1 VDDWGK
7 LLGDTAAVTALLD
20 RLLHHA
26 HVLKCGPRSWRTKV
40 QTDLRTE
47 EPTSRTHLGLDRP
60 AKNGRLCGVHEWPS
74 FQLSEGGKKART
86 APIQA
91 NRVLERSSA
100 MLTFAMDQDWIHSN
114 PARRVKKPGEE
125 RSRDRVLTRD
135 KLRELCTALH
145 QTEATDAEG
154 KSNPRLSQTLNDM
167 LIVMLLTAQSWRSLP
182 HALAEGRSAHGL
194 VDDSGGHIQERR
206 CASRPADAMTLANLR
221 LHADEPHADRSWPER
236 GNLLTTEK

>member
-1 VDDWGK
+1 
-7 LLGDTAAVTALLD
+7 
-20 RLLHHA
+20 
-26 HVLKCGPRSWRTKV
+26 
-40 QTDLRTE
+40 
-47 EPTSRTHLGLDRP
+47 
-60 AKNGRLCGVHEWPS
+60 
-74 FQLSEGGKKART
+74 
-86 APIQA
+86 
-91 NRVLERSSA
+91 
-100 MLTFAMDQDWIHSN
+100 MLTFAMDQDWIR

-135 KLRELCTALH
+135 KLRELWTALH

-154 KSNPRLSQTLNDM
+154 KSIPRLSQTLNDM
-167 LIVMLLTAQSWRSLP
+167 LIVMLLTAQSRRSLP

-236 GNLLTTEK
+236 GNLLTTEKCSTTSCLVPTREYKRISKRSRCPSSDRRVSIQLDSRFDYLLLDMNTRFDSEA